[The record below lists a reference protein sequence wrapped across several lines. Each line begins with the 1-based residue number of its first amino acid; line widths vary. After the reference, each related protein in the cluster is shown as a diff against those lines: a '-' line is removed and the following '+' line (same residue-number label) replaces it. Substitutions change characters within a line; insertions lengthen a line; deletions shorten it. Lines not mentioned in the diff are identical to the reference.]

1 MGYNFLH
8 LHPSLLVPVEVV
20 RRLRQQDPD
29 NQRLHDAMLVSISGA
44 QWEKETAEDAEGTEA
59 AQRG

>member
-20 RRLRQQDPD
+20 RRLQDPD